1 VIQHGQLLLEWG
13 LAACRRDGRLA
24 WGKLLS
30 WPAFWVY
37 FGAMSASAAVAPKL
51 RILAQ
56 GTGWRASDVVC
67 RLGPADRPFEERHER
82 VSIAA
87 VLAGTFQ
94 YRSAN
99 GNGLLYPGAV
109 MLGNPGTCYQ
119 CGHEHGVGD
128 HCLALQYEPDYFA
141 EIAHGAGTRRF
152 RFRAGMLPALRPLAA
167 PLARLQGRAAR
178 ADALALEESVV
189 EVAEAVVCAAAGTTV
204 AIAEPGAR
212 DQRRISRALRHL
224 EANVTRRLSLDE
236 LAATACMSKYH
247 FLRCFRR
254 IVGMTPHVFLVD
266 LRLRRAAAAL
276 RASKLPVARVAF
288 DAGFGDLSEFHGQ
301 FRAAFGASPGRFR
314 AA

>member
-1 VIQHGQLLLEWG
+1 
-13 LAACRRDGRLA
+13 
-24 WGKLLS
+24 
-30 WPAFWVY
+30 
-37 FGAMSASAAVAPKL
+37 MSEAAVAAPPL
-51 RILAQ
+51 RLLAQ
-56 GTGWRASDVVC
+56 GPGWRASDVVC

-87 VLAGTFQ
+87 VLEGTFQ

-99 GNGLLYPGAV
+99 GRGLLYPGAV
-109 MLGNPGTCYQ
+109 MLGNPGTCYE

-128 HCLALQYEPDYFA
+128 HCLALQYEPDDFG
-141 EIAHGAGTRRF
+141 EIARGAGSRGF
-152 RFRAGMLPALRPLAA
+152 RFRAAMLPALRHLAA

-178 ADALALEESVV
+178 VAKDGADALALEESVV

-204 AIAEPGAR
+204 SVAQPGAR

-224 EANVTRRLSLDE
+224 EAHAVRRLSLDE
-236 LAATACMSKYH
+236 LARVACMSKYH

-276 RASKLPVARVAF
+276 RATKLPVARVAF

>member
-1 VIQHGQLLLEWG
+1 MAV
-13 LAACRRDGRLA
+13 
-24 WGKLLS
+24 
-30 WPAFWVY
+30 
-37 FGAMSASAAVAPKL
+37 VAPAPPPL
-51 RILAQ
+51 RVLAQ
-56 GTGWRASDVVC
+56 GPGWRASEVIC
-67 RLGPADRPFEERHER
+67 RLGPQDRPFEERHDR

-87 VLAGTFQ
+87 VLEGTFQ
-94 YRSAN
+94 YRSAA
-99 GNGLLYPGAV
+99 GRALLYPGAV
-109 MLGNPGTCYQ
+109 MLGNPGTCYE

-128 HCLALQYEPDYFA
+128 TCLALQYEPAYFD
-141 EIAHGAGTRRF
+141 EIAHGARARKF
-152 RFRAGMLPALRPLAA
+152 RFRAAMLPALRQLAA

-204 AIAEPGAR
+204 AVAQPGAR
-212 DQRRISRALRHL
+212 DQRRISRTLRHL
-224 EANVTRRLSLDE
+224 DAHATRRLSLDE
-236 LAATACMSKYH
+236 LARVACMSKYH

-254 IVGMTPHVFLVD
+254 IVGLTPHSYLVD

-276 RASKLPVARVAF
+276 RASDAPVARVAL

>member
-1 VIQHGQLLLEWG
+1 
-13 LAACRRDGRLA
+13 
-24 WGKLLS
+24 
-30 WPAFWVY
+30 
-37 FGAMSASAAVAPKL
+37 MSEPSAAPPPPRV
-51 RILAQ
+51 LAQ
-56 GTGWRASDVVC
+56 GPGWRASEVVC
-67 RLGPADRPFEERHER
+67 RLGPRDRPFEERHER

-87 VLAGTFQ
+87 VVDGTFQ

-99 GNGLLYPGAV
+99 GRALLYPGAV
-109 MLGNPGTCYQ
+109 MLGNPGTCYE

-128 HCLALQYEPDYFA
+128 RCLALQYEPEYFA
-141 EIAHGAGTRRF
+141 EIAHGAGARKF
-152 RFRAGMLPALRPLAA
+152 RFRAAMLPALRQLAA

-178 ADALALEESVV
+178 ADAMALEESVV
-189 EVAEAVVCAAAGTTV
+189 EVAETVVTTAAGTNV

-224 EANVTRRLSLDE
+224 EAHAVRRLSLDE
-236 LAATACMSKYH
+236 LAAVACMSKYH

-254 IVGMTPHVFLVD
+254 IVGLTPHAFLVE

-276 RASKLPVARVAF
+276 RASNAPVSRVAL
-288 DAGFGDLSEFHGQ
+288 DAGFGDLSEFHDR

>member
-1 VIQHGQLLLEWG
+1 MSKPV
-13 LAACRRDGRLA
+13 AA
-24 WGKLLS
+24 
-30 WPAFWVY
+30 P
-37 FGAMSASAAVAPKL
+37 PPL

-56 GTGWRASDVVC
+56 GPGWRASDVIC
-67 RLGPADRPFEERHER
+67 RLGPQDRPFEERHER

-87 VLAGTFQ
+87 VVDGTFQ

-99 GNGLLYPGAV
+99 GRALLYPGAV
-109 MLGNPGTCYQ
+109 MLGNPGACYE

-128 HCLALQYEPDYFA
+128 RCLALQYEPEYFA
-141 EIAHGAGTRRF
+141 EIAHGAGARKF
-152 RFRAGMLPALRPLAA
+152 RFRAAMLPALRQLAA

-178 ADALALEESVV
+178 ADTMALEESVV
-189 EVAEAVVCAAAGTTV
+189 EVAEAVVTTAAGTTV
-204 AIAEPGAR
+204 SIAEPGAR

-224 EANVTRRLSLDE
+224 EAHAVRRLSLDE
-236 LAATACMSKYH
+236 LAAVACMSKYH

-254 IVGMTPHVFLVD
+254 IVGLTPHAFLVE

-276 RASKLPVARVAF
+276 RASSAPVSRVAL
-288 DAGFGDLSEFHGQ
+288 DAGFGDLSEFHGR